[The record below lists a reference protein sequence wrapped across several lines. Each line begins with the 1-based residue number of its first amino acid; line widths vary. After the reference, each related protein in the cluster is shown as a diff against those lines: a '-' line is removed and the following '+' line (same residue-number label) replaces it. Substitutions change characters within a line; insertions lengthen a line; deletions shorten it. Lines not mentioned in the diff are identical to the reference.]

1 MLSAQDVVTES
12 RIKNGYTFVGIAR
25 SLVSLGYVKVLTK
38 GKHTVAINSFGYDE
52 HFVGC
57 TYFIL
62 D

>member
-12 RIKNGYTFVGIAR
+12 RIKNGYTLVGTAR
-25 SLVSLGYVKVLTK
+25 SSVSSGHVKILTK

-57 TYFIL
+57 IYFIL